1 VATGVIVHMTYNF
14 VLLLQTYIVT
24 HGFRQMQGS

>member
-1 VATGVIVHMTYNF
+1 VHMTYNF
-14 VLLLQTYIVT
+14 ALLLQAYVLT